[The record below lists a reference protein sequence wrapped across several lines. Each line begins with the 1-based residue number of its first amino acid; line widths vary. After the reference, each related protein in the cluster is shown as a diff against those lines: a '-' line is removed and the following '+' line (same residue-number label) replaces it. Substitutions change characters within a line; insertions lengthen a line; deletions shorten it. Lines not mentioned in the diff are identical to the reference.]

1 VHIPLASCFRRA
13 RHRRVRRRLADGR
26 GQTTAEYALVVLA
39 AGTLALALILW
50 ARGSGSIT
58 DLFDQVIDHLTSE
71 VLG

>member
-1 VHIPLASCFRRA
+1 MPTPLTA
-13 RHRRVRRRLADGR
+13 RLRQVRRHLDAER

-58 DLFDQVIDHLTSE
+58 SLFDEVIDHLTSE
-71 VLG
+71 VFG